1 MQIRNDYPQLPMAD
15 SSDMLNVYLTVDTEI
30 WCDGWSNID
39 AKFPVAFQKYIYGKT
54 GNGNYGLPFQLQLL
68 KEYGLNAIFFVEPLF
83 ATRFG
88 LDALQE
94 IVGLINEYGQSI
106 ELHLHTEWIDEAR
119 QPVFSHIK
127 EKREHIKDF
136 SQSEQCELIAL
147 GKDLLDQA
155 GCKKINAFRAGS
167 FGAND
172 DTLTAVAY
180 NRINIDSSYN
190 YCMNDCEIS
199 VFDDIQQAVPFGN
212 IIEAPMTTFID
223 GLQRRRHVQLTACSF
238 AELKSSMQQAYR
250 QSRNSYVF
258 LSHSAEL
265 LKAGANKYDP
275 IAVRRFEKF
284 CRFLA
289 DNNHL
294 FKTSLFENMQI
305 ESAQESIVPVQIGRS
320 PTIQRYC
327 EQFLRH
333 VF

>member
-1 MQIRNDYPQLPMAD
+1 MTD
-15 SSDMLNVYLTVDTEI
+15 SFDVLNVYLTVDTEI

-39 AKFPVAFQKYIYGKT
+39 AKFPGAFQKYIYGKT
-54 GNGNYGLPFQLQLL
+54 GNGDYGLPFQLQLL
-68 KEYGLNAIFFVEPLF
+68 KEHGLTAVFFVEPLF

-127 EKREHIKDF
+127 EKREHIKNF
-136 SQSEQCELIAL
+136 NQSEQCDLIAL

-155 GCKKINAFRAGS
+155 GCKSINAFRAGS

-172 DTLTAVAY
+172 DTLAAVAH
-180 NRINIDSSYN
+180 NQINIDASYN
-190 YCMNDCEIS
+190 YCMDDCEIS
-199 VFDDIQQAVPFGN
+199 VFDDIQQAVPFGE

-238 AELKSSMQQAYR
+238 AELKSSMQQAQR
-250 QSRNSYVF
+250 QARNAYVF

-265 LKAGANKYDP
+265 LKPGINKYDR
-275 IAVRRFEKF
+275 IAVRRFEKL
-284 CRFLA
+284 CSFLA
-289 DNNHL
+289 DNNNM
-294 FKTSLFENMQI
+294 FKTCSFENMQI
-305 ESAQESIVPVQIGRS
+305 ESGRNKPVPVQIGRL

-327 EQFLRH
+327 EQSLRH